1 MEGIVYP
8 ALTIVMTTYFPEGE
22 MGRLRK
28 LAAVKTLYSWRKHLR
43 YVGDIRLHV
52 ADDGSEHASSDLP
65 SLWCP
70 CGSYSQQQRK
80 GVGASMNTGIKR
92 GFERSPLV
100 AMFMDDWSLTETF
113 DITPWARL
121 LLERNDVGMV
131 RLGPPHPGTSGVVE
145 AFTEEWQ
152 GWGLRLDRS
161 GFAFGHR
168 PAIYHRRLFDS
179 YGYFAENTNA
189 LECERLYNETFRGT
203 QGPDVVLALP
213 HPWFHINTTSMSGVE
228 PK

>member
-1 MEGIVYP
+1 MERINYP

-22 MGRLRK
+22 PGRLRK
-28 LAAVKTLYSWRKHLR
+28 LAAVKTLYSWRRNLR
-43 YVGDIRLHV
+43 YVGEIRLHV
-52 ADDGSEHASSDLP
+52 ADDGSDHASLDLP

-80 GVGASMNTGIKR
+80 GAGASLNTGIKR
-92 GFERSPLV
+92 AFERSPLV
-100 AMFMDDWSLTETF
+100 AYFVDDWALTETF

-168 PAIYHRRLFDS
+168 PAIYHRRLFDHYS
-179 YGYFAENTNA
+179 WFKEEVSA
-189 LECERLYNETFRGT
+189 LECEQEYNSRVCNF
-203 QGPDVVLALP
+203 QGPDIVLSLP
-213 HPWFHINTTSMSGVE
+213 HPWRHIDTFSLSGMA
-228 PK
+228 P